1 MLMENI
7 DNFVTEFVNLK
18 NDIDLKNIQF
28 AYDYLFAFFSNCIRY
43 YETRYLNI

>member
-28 AYDYLFAFFSNCIRY
+28 AYDYLFAFILIVFVI
-43 YETRYLNI
+43 TKHVI